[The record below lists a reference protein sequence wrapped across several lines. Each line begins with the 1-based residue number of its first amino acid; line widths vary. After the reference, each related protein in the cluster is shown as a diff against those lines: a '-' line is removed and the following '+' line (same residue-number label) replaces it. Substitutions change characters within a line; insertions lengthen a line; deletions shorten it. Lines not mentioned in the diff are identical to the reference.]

1 MEKGGL
7 LKADGFSLLEILV
20 ILLVLSILAG
30 MVVTRSRKDDFNLA
44 TEAEI
49 LKAHIRYVRHLAL
62 INDVHSW
69 EIRFEADRYTLFRN
83 GSSAGL
89 SLPQEDSA
97 THLLKAG
104 IEVDL
109 STSETG
115 AAVGNLRW
123 DKWGRPVNAADL
135 RLTMTDTLQG
145 QSLDFRILQETGIIQ

>member
-7 LKADGFSLLEILV
+7 LKRNGFSLFEILV
-20 ILLVLSILAG
+20 ILLVLSILTG

-62 INDVHSW
+62 VNDVHSW
-69 EIRFEADRYTLFRN
+69 EIRFEPDRYTLYRN
-83 GSSAGL
+83 GSAAGL
-89 SLPQEDSA
+89 SLPNEDSA

-104 IEVDL
+104 VEVSL
-109 STSETG
+109 SAFETG
-115 AAVGNLRW
+115 VGVGNLRW